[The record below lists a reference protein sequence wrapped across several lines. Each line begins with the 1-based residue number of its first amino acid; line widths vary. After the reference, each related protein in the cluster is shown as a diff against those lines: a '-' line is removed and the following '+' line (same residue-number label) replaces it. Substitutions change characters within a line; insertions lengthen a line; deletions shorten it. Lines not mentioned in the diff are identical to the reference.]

1 MPVLTA
7 GRFAAATSVLAL
19 AVAMGGTG
27 YAAVKIGGNQIKSNA
42 ITSKKIKD
50 NSVTGADVNESTL
63 AKVPSAATAD
73 SATTAG
79 KANGM
84 TPSKIAFHGT
94 TGPAVVVYNGGGL
107 VITAGC
113 PATNDLQLIAATTK
127 NDSSIYSSFNDVEND
142 TVLGND
148 DESQGFD
155 VGDAYDLLA
164 GDTSGTQDPAL
175 LTFVYDAPDG
185 SVVTGSL
192 ATDNS
197 DGGGDVCSVTGTILA
212 G

>member
-50 NSVTGADVNESTL
+50 NSVTGADVNEGTL
-63 AKVPSAATAD
+63 AKVPSASSAD
-73 SATTAG
+73 SAGTAG
-79 KANGM
+79 KVNGVA
-84 TPSKIAFHGT
+84 PGKIFYRSGSAT
-94 TGPAVVVYNGGGL
+94 PAVIFNGSGL
-107 VITAGC
+107 VITASC
-113 PATNDLQLIAATTK
+113 TVNDLSVLAATTK
-127 NDSSIYSSFNDVEND
+127 NDSSIFSNFDDVEAD
-142 TVLGND
+142 DIIGND
-148 DESQGFD
+148 LETQDFD
-155 VGDAYDLLA
+155 AGDVYDLLL

-175 LTFVYDAPDG
+175 LTFVYDAADG

-192 ATDNS
+192 SVDNA
-197 DGGGDVCSVTGTILA
+197 DGGPDLCSVTGTVDA
-212 G
+212 A